1 MSGQD
6 QYGDYDYT
14 RRSSGGEYE
23 GQQDY
28 NGRGGDQGQYGGRT
42 GARARRTEAG
52 YGRGADTGA
61 AGTGAAGTYG
71 ARGEQQQAGEYGQPA
86 EYGNREYRSY
96 RRGEYRPRSDYSR
109 TGEQYAARGG
119 YGRRGQTDLIGGGG
133 EPPRTR
139 RDVIGV
145 IASSLFAV
153 LAVLALVAVIYI
165 VISGRGTDDSPTTA
179 PTSTGSGEPTS
190 DGSPSGEPNEPAEK
204 APVVVLNS
212 TDRAGLAKSVSD
224 EIKAEEWEIG
234 GEPANYGGNALATT
248 TVFYPEGMQGS
259 AELLQEAFP
268 DIGDV
273 QPAESGMSDTALTVV
288 VGEDWPE

>member
-28 NGRGGDQGQYGGRT
+28 NGRGGDQGQYDGRA
-42 GARARRTEAG
+42 GAVGQGARRTEAG
-52 YGRGADTGA
+52 AGYGRGTD
-61 AGTGAAGTYG
+61 AGTGAYG
-71 ARGEQQQAGEYGQPA
+71 ASGEQPQGEYGQPA

-165 VISGRGTDDSPTTA
+165 VISGRGADDSPTTA

-190 DGSPSGEPNEPAEK
+190 DGSPTGEPNEPAEK

-212 TDRAGLAKSVSD
+212 TDRSGLAKSVSD
-224 EIKAEEWEIG
+224 DIEADDWEIG
-234 GEPANYGGNALATT
+234 GEPANYDGDALATT

-268 DIGDV
+268 DIGDI

-288 VGEDWPE
+288 VGEDWPAS